1 MTPLV
6 DLLTAVSLLYLYHI
20 LGLKKR
26 RLTKAEARFSIE
38 GLVNTTGN
46 HIKNIN

>member
-6 DLLTAVSLLYLYHI
+6 DLLTALSLLYLYHI

-26 RLTKAEARFSIE
+26 RLTKAEGRFSIE

-46 HIKNIN
+46 HNENIN